1 MGNYLII
8 QVKCFLVFN
17 QPVTKDISKLSCT
30 PHSNSTVALD
40 NHKIVGHKKFN
51 LIATINHSGN
61 LPRGHHTSFI
71 KYASSSSS
79 SSWFHCNDAAVI
91 PSNETALIN
100 DTLCLENM
108 RKHFRSSASLP
119 FAQQLV
125 FFLHTFQHG
134 FSSEQVTTDHHFG
147 CLQRWSCLLSQD
159 NSQSG
164 DRGRNCCPNLLIV
177 SYFWQRDSILGCNDP
192 TYYHSYF

>member
-125 FFLHTFQHG
+125 FSYIRFSMDFQVNKSPLITILDVFRG
-134 FSSEQVTTDHHFG
+134 GPACYPRTT
-147 CLQRWSCLLSQD
+147 
-159 NSQSG
+159 
-164 DRGRNCCPNLLIV
+164 V
-177 SYFWQRDSILGCNDP
+177 SLVIGAETVVQIY
-192 TYYHSYF
+192 